1 MITRFEKYN
10 LNVFF
15 CCCCIL
21 SMNES
26 ILSTFLATRQIQ
38 EVTASYF
45 SNVGKKKNG
54 SVVHK
59 VSRETECLGHQLSER
74 SACYAAEAFNI
85 QNGRKNMTYIP
96 RAIPKA
102 GERRRAFFSP

>member
-26 ILSTFLATRQIQ
+26 ILSTFLATRRIQ

-45 SNVGKKKNG
+45 SNVGKKKKWKRSTQSFQRNRMFGTSAVRAKCLLCCG
-54 SVVHK
+54 S
-59 VSRETECLGHQLSER
+59 
-74 SACYAAEAFNI
+74 I
-85 QNGRKNMTYIP
+85 
-96 RAIPKA
+96 
-102 GERRRAFFSP
+102 